1 MKKQELKQIIKEEI
15 QKSLNKNNKNELV
28 YAVIVN
34 DGEYEQT
41 IYIKNISNEDELK
54 KIASSKTELKPKK
67 IKIIKLGIFSELDNE
82 EKILFK
88 NNVAVFEPESID

>member
-1 MKKQELKQIIKEEI
+1 LKNYNPDVKVIIENT
-15 QKSLNKNNKNELV
+15 SLL
-28 YAVIVN
+28 VN